1 MKLRRPGRETPP
13 KRRTTGVVPVRP
25 VSRENRPIQEEATGD
40 VKAGPKQDRPSRPSL
55 GERLAGSGL
64 VRILKSRRLHFGI
77 AGLLF
82 SAVLALGAYRGYRY
96 LYHSPHF
103 GLKHVEI
110 SPTYH
115 VDRETII
122 AMAGLA
128 HGQNLFGISPAQ
140 VRKRLVRHP
149 WIRSVTVSR
158 TLPDTLHIEITEHES
173 VAAILFSGE
182 SPCSAQACSLENSP
196 FYLINTEGE
205 IFKRATPEELRQK
218 VIITGVHRDLFHK
231 NPRSVQRVIRRS
243 LDLLKL
249 YQENP
254 SRPEL
259 SEIHHAH
266 DVIVLFLKNV
276 PCAIHLESTDLPRR
290 LGYLDDL
297 LAKMDLP
304 LEKVRVIYIDD
315 RENPSRIVV
324 MPEPEPAPDS
334 ESEPPSVENPPMA
347 PAMAPAMAPP
357 MTPVM
362 APPMTPVIVQ

>member
-25 VSRENRPIQEEATGD
+25 VSRENRPVQEDATGD
-40 VKAGPKQDRPSRPSL
+40 AGSGQAPSGPSGPPL
-55 GERLAGSGL
+55 RERLAASRL
-64 VRILKSRRLHFGI
+64 VRVLRSRRLHLGI

-82 SAVLALGAYRGYRY
+82 SAVLVLGAYRGYRY

-122 AMAGLA
+122 AMAQLA
-128 HGQNLFGISPAQ
+128 HGQNLFGISPSQ
-140 VRKRLVRHP
+140 VRSRLLRHP

-158 TLPDTLHIEITEHES
+158 TLPDTLHIEISEHES
-173 VAAILFSGE
+173 VAAILFSGGA
-182 SPCSAQACSLENSP
+182 PCGEEHCSLENSP
-196 FYLINTEGE
+196 FYLINNEGE

-243 LDLLKL
+243 LDFLKL
-249 YQENP
+249 YRENP

-259 SEIHHAH
+259 SEIHHAN

-290 LGYLDDL
+290 LDYLDHL

-304 LEKVRVIYIDD
+304 LEKVRVIYLDD

-324 MPEPEPAPDS
+324 MPEPEPEPEPEPGSAPDAGV
-334 ESEPPSVENPPMA
+334 EPSAGVRPAMA
-347 PAMAPAMAPP
+347 PAMAPAMEPD
-357 MTPVM
+357 MV
-362 APPMTPVIVQ
+362 VN